1 MSYRRSRVIPALRSK
16 GARLGVL
23 RARAI
28 DRARDLGARA
38 EQRRADASTA
48 ASTSRSR
55 DRGRGGRRL
64 QALIQRDATLK
75 SSRMTVEQILSEA
88 TQRVIGRSE
97 LSPEAVD
104 TLDER
109 LSELQRRDRA
119 TLTHPEEDAPRTQP
133 WFDPQP
139 DAQWRIA
146 YNDLD
151 FEAGELTSEE

>member
-1 MSYRRSRVIPALRSK
+1 M
-16 GARLGVL
+16 
-23 RARAI
+23 
-28 DRARDLGARA
+28 
-38 EQRRADASTA
+38 
-48 ASTSRSR
+48 
-55 DRGRGGRRL
+55 
-64 QALIQRDATLK
+64 
-75 SSRMTVEQILSEA
+75 
-88 TQRVIGRSE
+88 IGRSE
-97 LSPEAVD
+97 LSPEAVA

-151 FEAGELTSEE
+151 FELGELTSEEVNEEAESGFQTGLPRLADVVRTARPVRLRGAVHELTGLVLQASVTGVRIGEVCEVSDPDSGPRDHL